1 MAIKQDKNLVRAP
14 LGNTGVTH
22 TMKSLNSVKNKGET
36 ANLKQ
41 FVLIDWLEFTIHHEF
56 SVQLVNHNI
65 YNNRDYV
72 DSIYLEQQVY
82 QLFNDLF
89 GISSNDIVY
98 DKRGR
103 NCYTELYYYKN
114 ILCWTS
120 QDIRMGFH
128 FEISGQGCRLLELLN
143 IDLFFLLAQLK
154 NYICNFTRID
164 LSIDDFTNDYYTVS
178 KLKEYLSNGQVI
190 SKLRT
195 YYDIKSGVVEES
207 GLLGNT
213 LQLGSKAGLIHI
225 TFYDKLLERES
236 NNYIISDDVK
246 YWTRTEVRYR
256 HEKAQDIVEYLIITR
271 DINKCVKG
279 VLKDYVRF
287 VEKPNNDTNKWRRK
301 TAKWWDKFLDNID
314 VIKLASHKVYTSIEK
329 KKDFAGISGNKGD
342 GLGNLLGS
350 TFKGKYIDATNIQRR
365 ENNILGD
372 KAEAYYTSVLK
383 KFPFPEIRG
392 ENFMTEDIVWDK
404 IAETGL
410 KIRWFND
417 IIYIV

>member
-1 MAIKQDKNLVRAP
+1 MVNEQDKNLVRVP
-14 LGNTGVTH
+14 LGNTGVTC
-22 TMKSLNSVKNKGET
+22 TSKSLNFVDNKGESV
-36 ANLKQ
+36 NLKQ
-41 FVLIDWLEFTIHHEF
+41 FVLIDWLEFTIHHNF
-56 SVQLVNHNI
+56 SVQLLNHDPI
-65 YNNRDYV
+65 KNRDYV

-82 QLFNDLF
+82 QLFDDLF
-89 GISSNDIVY
+89 GISSNDIIY
-98 DKRGR
+98 EKRGR

-154 NYICNFTRID
+154 NYICKFTRID
-164 LSIDDFTNDYYTVS
+164 LSIDDFTNDYYTVP

-195 YYDIKSGVVEES
+195 YYDIKSGIVEED

-246 YWTRTEVRYR
+246 FWTRTEVRYR

-271 DINKCVKG
+271 DINRCVKG

-287 VEKPNNDTNKWRRK
+287 VEKSKTDSNNRRWK
-301 TAKWWDKFLDNID
+301 TAKWWNKFLKNID
-314 VIKLASHKVYTSIEK
+314 VIKLASPKIYTSIEK
-329 KKDFAGISGNKGD
+329 KKEWLKDDVSKTQLMCL
-342 GLGNLLGS
+342 LGELDLKSDNNSLELILNLL
-350 TFKGKYIDATNIQRR
+350 K
-365 ENNILGD
+365 LGVTKIKD
-372 KAEAYYTSVLK
+372 KDVQMINDFRLEHGLSPLK
-383 KFPFPEIRG
+383 KEEI
-392 ENFMTEDIVWDK
+392 EDYIRS
-404 IAETGL
+404 L
-410 KIRWFND
+410 KD
-417 IIYIV
+417 IILINKDKF

>member
-1 MAIKQDKNLVRAP
+1 MATKRDKNLGSAP
-14 LGNTGVTH
+14 LGNTGVTFPNNFLNFVEN
-22 TMKSLNSVKNKGET
+22 KSET
-36 ANLKQ
+36 VNLKQ

-98 DKRGR
+98 EKRGR

-154 NYICNFTRID
+154 NYICKFTRID
-164 LSIDDFTNDYYTVS
+164 LSVDDFTNDYYTVP

-195 YYDIKSGVVEES
+195 YYDIKSGILEES

-287 VEKPNNDTNKWRRK
+287 VEKSKTDKKKYNWK
-301 TAKWWDKFLDNID
+301 TAKWWNKFLDNID
-314 VIKLASHKVYTSIEK
+314 VIKLASPKIYTSIEK
-329 KKDFAGISGNKGD
+329 KKEWLKDDVSKTQLMCL
-342 GLGNLLGS
+342 LGELDIKSDNNSLELILNLL
-350 TFKGKYIDATNIQRR
+350 K
-365 ENNILGD
+365 LGVTKIKD
-372 KAEAYYTSVLK
+372 KDVQMINDFRLDHNLNPLK
-383 KFPFPEIRG
+383 KEEI
-392 ENFMTEDIVWDK
+392 EDYIRS
-404 IAETGL
+404 L
-410 KIRWFND
+410 KD
-417 IIYIV
+417 IIIINKNSF

>member
-1 MAIKQDKNLVRAP
+1 MATKRDKNLVCAP
-14 LGNTGVTH
+14 LGNTGVTNA
-22 TMKSLNSVKNKGET
+22 MKSLNSVENKGET
-36 ANLKQ
+36 SNLKQ

-56 SVQLVNHNI
+56 SVQLVNHNM

-98 DKRGR
+98 EKRGR

-154 NYICNFTRID
+154 NYICKFTRID
-164 LSIDDFTNDYYTVS
+164 LSVDDFTNDYFTVP

-195 YYDIKSGVVEES
+195 YYDIKSGIVEES

-256 HEKAQDIVEYLIITR
+256 HEKAQDIAEYLIITK

-287 VEKPNNDTNKWRRK
+287 VEKSKTDYTKSRWK
-301 TAKWWDKFLDNID
+301 TAKWWNKFLDNID
-314 VIKLASHKVYTSIEK
+314 VIKLASPKIYTSIEK
-329 KKDFAGISGNKGD
+329 KKEWLKDDVSKTQLMCL
-342 GLGNLLGS
+342 LGELDIKSDNNSLELILNLL
-350 TFKGKYIDATNIQRR
+350 K
-365 ENNILGD
+365 LGVTKIKD
-372 KAEAYYTSVLK
+372 KDVQMINDFRLDHNLNPLK
-383 KFPFPEIRG
+383 KEEI
-392 ENFMTEDIVWDK
+392 EDYIRSLKDVILINKDK
-404 IAETGL
+404 
-410 KIRWFND
+410 F
-417 IIYIV
+417 

>member
-1 MAIKQDKNLVRAP
+1 MLMATKRDKNLVCAP
-14 LGNTGVTH
+14 LGNTGVTC
-22 TMKSLNSVKNKGET
+22 TMKSLNSVENKSET
-36 ANLKQ
+36 VNLKQ

-98 DKRGR
+98 EKRGR

-154 NYICNFTRID
+154 NYICKFTRID
-164 LSIDDFTNDYYTVS
+164 LSIDDFTNDYFTVP

-195 YYDIKSGVVEES
+195 YYDIKSGIVEES

-236 NNYIISDDVK
+236 NNYIISDDVN

-256 HEKAQDIVEYLIITR
+256 HEKAQDIVEYLIITK

-287 VEKPNNDTNKWRRK
+287 VEKSKTDINNRRWK
-301 TAKWWDKFLDNID
+301 TAKWWNKFLDNID
-314 VIKLASHKVYTSIEK
+314 VIKLASPKIYTSIEK
-329 KKDFAGISGNKGD
+329 KKEWLKDDVSKTQLMCL
-342 GLGNLLGS
+342 LGELDIKSDNNSLELILNLL
-350 TFKGKYIDATNIQRR
+350 K
-365 ENNILGD
+365 LGVTKIKD
-372 KAEAYYTSVLK
+372 KDVQMINDFRLDHNLNPLK
-383 KFPFPEIRG
+383 KEEI
-392 ENFMTEDIVWDK
+392 EDYIRS
-404 IAETGL
+404 L
-410 KIRWFND
+410 KD
-417 IIYIV
+417 IIIINKNSF

>member
-1 MAIKQDKNLVRAP
+1 MLMATKRDKNLVCAP

-98 DKRGR
+98 EKRGR

-256 HEKAQDIVEYLIITR
+256 QEKAQDIVEYLIITR

-314 VIKLASHKVYTSIEK
+314 VIKLASPKVYTSIEK
-329 KKDFAGISGNKGD
+329 KKEWLKDDVSKTQLMCL
-342 GLGNLLGS
+342 LGELDIKSDNNSLELILNLL
-350 TFKGKYIDATNIQRR
+350 K
-365 ENNILGD
+365 LGVTKIKD
-372 KAEAYYTSVLK
+372 KDVQMINDFRLDHNLNPLKKEEIEAYIRSLK
-383 KFPFPEIRG
+383 
-392 ENFMTEDIVWDK
+392 
-404 IAETGL
+404 
-410 KIRWFND
+410 D
-417 IIYIV
+417 IIIINKNSF

>member
-1 MAIKQDKNLVRAP
+1 MATKRDKNLGSAP
-14 LGNTGVTH
+14 LGNTGVTFPNNFLNFVEN
-22 TMKSLNSVKNKGET
+22 KSET
-36 ANLKQ
+36 VNLKQ

-98 DKRGR
+98 EKRGR

-314 VIKLASHKVYTSIEK
+314 VIKLASPKVYTSIEK
-329 KKDFAGISGNKGD
+329 KKEWLKDDVSKTQLMCL
-342 GLGNLLGS
+342 LGELDIKSDNNSLELILNLL
-350 TFKGKYIDATNIQRR
+350 K
-365 ENNILGD
+365 LGVTKIKD
-372 KAEAYYTSVLK
+372 KDVQMINDFRLDHNLNPLKKEEIEAYIRSLK
-383 KFPFPEIRG
+383 
-392 ENFMTEDIVWDK
+392 
-404 IAETGL
+404 
-410 KIRWFND
+410 D
-417 IIYIV
+417 IIIINKNSF

>member
-14 LGNTGVTH
+14 LGNTGVTNA
-22 TMKSLNSVKNKGET
+22 MKSLNFVENKGET
-36 ANLKQ
+36 VNLKQ

-98 DKRGR
+98 EKRGR

-154 NYICNFTRID
+154 NYICKFTRID
-164 LSIDDFTNDYYTVS
+164 LSVDDFTNDYYTVP

-195 YYDIKSGVVEES
+195 YYDIKSGILEES

-287 VEKPNNDTNKWRRK
+287 VEKSKTDYTKSRWK
-301 TAKWWDKFLDNID
+301 TAKWWNKFLDNID
-314 VIKLASHKVYTSIEK
+314 VIKLASPKIYTSIEK
-329 KKDFAGISGNKGD
+329 KKEWLKDDVSKTQLMCL
-342 GLGNLLGS
+342 LGELDIKSDNNSLELILNLL
-350 TFKGKYIDATNIQRR
+350 K
-365 ENNILGD
+365 LGVTKIKD
-372 KAEAYYTSVLK
+372 KDVQMINDFRLDHNLNPLKKEEIEAYIRSLK
-383 KFPFPEIRG
+383 
-392 ENFMTEDIVWDK
+392 
-404 IAETGL
+404 
-410 KIRWFND
+410 D
-417 IIYIV
+417 IIIVNKNSF

>member
-1 MAIKQDKNLVRAP
+1 MATKRDKNLVCAP

-22 TMKSLNSVKNKGET
+22 TMKSLNSVENKSET
-36 ANLKQ
+36 VNLKQ

-56 SVQLVNHNI
+56 SVQLVNHNM

-98 DKRGR
+98 EKRGR

-154 NYICNFTRID
+154 NYICKFTRID
-164 LSIDDFTNDYYTVS
+164 LSIDDFTNDYFTVP

-195 YYDIKSGVVEES
+195 YYDIKSGIVEES

-236 NNYIISDDVK
+236 NNYIISDDVN

-256 HEKAQDIVEYLIITR
+256 HEKAQDIVEYLIITK

-314 VIKLASHKVYTSIEK
+314 VIKLASPKVYTSIEK
-329 KKDFAGISGNKGD
+329 KKEWLKDDVSKTQLMCL
-342 GLGNLLGS
+342 LGELDIKSDNNSLELILNLL
-350 TFKGKYIDATNIQRR
+350 K
-365 ENNILGD
+365 LGVTKIKD
-372 KAEAYYTSVLK
+372 KDVQMINDFRLDHNLNPLKKEEIEAYIRSLK
-383 KFPFPEIRG
+383 
-392 ENFMTEDIVWDK
+392 
-404 IAETGL
+404 
-410 KIRWFND
+410 D
-417 IIYIV
+417 IIIINKNSF

>member
-1 MAIKQDKNLVRAP
+1 MAIKRDKNLGSAP

-98 DKRGR
+98 EKRGR

-154 NYICNFTRID
+154 NYICKFTRID
-164 LSIDDFTNDYYTVS
+164 LSVDDFTNNYYTVP

-195 YYDIKSGVVEES
+195 YYDIKSGILEES

-314 VIKLASHKVYTSIEK
+314 VIKLASPKVYTSIEK
-329 KKDFAGISGNKGD
+329 KKEWLKDDVSKTQLMCL
-342 GLGNLLGS
+342 LGELDIKSDNNSLELILNLL
-350 TFKGKYIDATNIQRR
+350 K
-365 ENNILGD
+365 LGVTKIKD
-372 KAEAYYTSVLK
+372 KDVQMINDFRLDHNLNPLKKEEIEAYIRSLK
-383 KFPFPEIRG
+383 
-392 ENFMTEDIVWDK
+392 
-404 IAETGL
+404 
-410 KIRWFND
+410 D
-417 IIYIV
+417 IIIINKNSF

>member
-1 MAIKQDKNLVRAP
+1 MVNKQDKNLVHAP
-14 LGNTGVTH
+14 LGNTGVTR
-22 TMKSLNSVKNKGET
+22 TMKSLNSVDNKGES

-41 FVLIDWLEFTIHHEF
+41 FVLIDWLEFTIHHNF

-65 YNNRDYV
+65 GNNRDYV

-89 GISSNDIVY
+89 GISSNDIIY
-98 DKRGR
+98 EKRGR

-154 NYICNFTRID
+154 NYICKFTRID
-164 LSIDDFTNDYYTVS
+164 LSIDDFTDDYYTVP
-178 KLKEYLSNGQVI
+178 KLKEYLSNGQII

-195 YYDIKSGVVEES
+195 YYDIKSGIVEEN

-236 NNYIISDDVK
+236 NNYIIIDDVK

-256 HEKAQDIVEYLIITR
+256 HEKAQDIVDYLIITK

-287 VEKPNNDTNKWRRK
+287 IEKSNTDSKKSRWK
-301 TAKWWDKFLDNID
+301 ISCWWSKFLENID
-314 VIKLASHKVYTSIEK
+314 VIKLASPKIYTSIEK
-329 KKDFAGISGNKGD
+329 KKEWLKDDVSKTQLMCL
-342 GLGNLLGS
+342 LGELDIKSDKNSLELILNLL
-350 TFKGKYIDATNIQRR
+350 K
-365 ENNILGD
+365 LGVTKIKD
-372 KAEAYYTSVLK
+372 KDVQMINDFRLEHGLSPLK
-383 KFPFPEIRG
+383 KEEI
-392 ENFMTEDIVWDK
+392 EDYIRSLKDVILINKDK
-404 IAETGL
+404 
-410 KIRWFND
+410 F
-417 IIYIV
+417 

>member
-1 MAIKQDKNLVRAP
+1 MATKRDKNLVRAP

-22 TMKSLNSVKNKGET
+22 TIKSLNSVENKGET

-56 SVQLVNHNI
+56 SVQLVNHNM

-98 DKRGR
+98 EKRGR
-103 NCYTELYYYKN
+103 NCYTELFYYKN

-154 NYICNFTRID
+154 NYICKFTRID
-164 LSIDDFTNDYYTVS
+164 LSIDDFTNDYYTVP

-195 YYDIKSGVVEES
+195 YYDIKSGIVEES

-236 NNYIISDDVK
+236 NNYIISDDVN

-256 HEKAQDIVEYLIITR
+256 HEKAQDIVEYLIITK

-287 VEKPNNDTNKWRRK
+287 VEKSNNDTNKWRRK
-301 TAKWWDKFLDNID
+301 TAKWWNKFLDNID
-314 VIKLASHKVYTSIEK
+314 VIKLASPKIYTSIEK
-329 KKDFAGISGNKGD
+329 KKEWLKDDVSKTQLMCL
-342 GLGNLLGS
+342 LGELDIKSDNNSLELILNLL
-350 TFKGKYIDATNIQRR
+350 K
-365 ENNILGD
+365 LGVTKIKD
-372 KAEAYYTSVLK
+372 KDVQMINDFRLDHNLNPLKKEEIEAYIRSLK
-383 KFPFPEIRG
+383 
-392 ENFMTEDIVWDK
+392 
-404 IAETGL
+404 
-410 KIRWFND
+410 D
-417 IIYIV
+417 IIIINKNSF